1 MVADEGA
8 LRQMRGHPINV
19 QCFDVQARPVN
30 TRDPE
35 TKGARVMAVAN
46 RKAKTTVVKRKT
58 GPMRWYRTARSETTF
73 AEDYCFMMGN
83 WKMSG
88 SSDILGTV
96 LKGTPQPDGGE
107 ATRRNQTAQK

>member
-1 MVADEGA
+1 
-8 LRQMRGHPINV
+8 
-19 QCFDVQARPVN
+19 
-30 TRDPE
+30 
-35 TKGARVMAVAN
+35 MAVAN

-88 SSDILGTV
+88 SSDILGTSV
-96 LKGTPQPDGGE
+96 SLKGDSPAGWRRGNSSQSNRSEIAHGGSVQRE
-107 ATRRNQTAQK
+107 RPA